1 MVRKPF
7 LKLRR
12 LYEDAGLKQYELS
25 EVSGIPDDT
34 LKIRLN
40 TPEDKCSWRACE
52 IVKLCK
58 VLHIPQEQIGE
69 YFFPKV
75 EKGESA

>member
-1 MVRKPF
+1 MAKKPF

-12 LYEDAGLKQYELS
+12 LYEDAGLLQYELS
-25 EVSGIPDDT
+25 ELSGVPLDT
-34 LKIRLN
+34 LKNRLN
-40 TPEDKCSWRACE
+40 TPEEKGTWKSCE

-58 VLHIPQEQIGE
+58 ALHIPQEQIGE

-75 EKGESA
+75 EKGA